1 MRREG
6 GFTLIEIIVVIAAI
20 ALLAGILA
28 PLVFKNI
35 EDARIAKA
43 KADVKAIA
51 SAIMQFYSD
60 VGEWPTR
67 NDEGVPNSLYVLY
80 STADGSTPVVPLGA
94 YFPTEEGQTDPL
106 ADHLIT
112 NAQNYPVWNGQSGWK
127 GSYLETDTLD
137 PWGNSYLVYV
147 LGFWL
152 ENVEPT
158 TDFTEVWVISAG
170 PDKQMQTYA
179 SDSYIDPS
187 SDDIGIRLK

>member
-1 MRREG
+1 MRRKEVR

-43 KADVKAIA
+43 RSDIKALATAVT
-51 SAIMQFYSD
+51 QFYSD

-67 NDEGVPNSLYVLY
+67 DDNGVPNTLYALY
-80 STADGSTPVVPLGA
+80 TTGDGATLELAPGA
-94 YFPTEEGQTDPL
+94 WWPDNEDQTDPV

-112 NAQNYPVWNGQSGWK
+112 NAQNYPAWNGSTGWN
-127 GSYLETDTLD
+127 GAYLESDNLD
-137 PWGNSYLVYV
+137 PWGNSYLVFV
-147 LGFWL
+147 LGFF
-152 ENVEPT
+152 EPDP
-158 TDFTEVWVISAG
+158 DFTEVWVISAG
-170 PDKQMQTYA
+170 PDGTFDTIA
-179 SDSYIDPS
+179 SDSYIDPN